1 MNKQKL
7 QEYIKKYIQETETAV
22 VTGDSQSKT
31 NIKNTITQSDL
42 PGDTKTDL
50 IKKVNKSKK
59 GDSFTLEEAEQNIR
73 TSLQRL
79 LLLSREIADSVE
91 DADLDSPEI
100 ISLQSDVDNFVNTVL
115 KPFYNKI

>member
-7 QEYIKKYIQETETAV
+7 QEYIKNYIQEKTYVGNSSIDDIEKDPDYKQLPSSTKMDVKKRLQKGETA
-22 VTGDSQSKT
+22 
-31 NIKNTITQSDL
+31 
-42 PGDTKTDL
+42 
-50 IKKVNKSKK
+50 
-59 GDSFTLEEAEQNIR
+59 TLEEAEQNIR